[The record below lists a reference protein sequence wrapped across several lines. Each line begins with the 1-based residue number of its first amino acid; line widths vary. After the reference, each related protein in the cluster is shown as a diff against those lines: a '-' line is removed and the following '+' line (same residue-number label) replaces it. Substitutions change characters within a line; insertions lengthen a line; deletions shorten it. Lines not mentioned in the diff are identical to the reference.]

1 MDINLNTLSKLTL
14 QQKILLIGV
23 IMILVVLLDLYL
35 WPGYFA
41 ERNKLAVL
49 KAQEQNIQAKVLE
62 TQAITAHLNE
72 FQDELDKLNEQ
83 LKEALTK
90 LPNTEEID
98 KYLLTINT
106 LAKTTDINVL
116 QIQPQAEQNKGFY
129 AEIPVSINV
138 TGRYQDIATFLDKL
152 THLQRIVN
160 VSALNLKIKGQSSIG
175 KTILN
180 ASFITTV
187 FRFVEQKTNTTGKK

>member
-49 KAQEQNIQAKVLE
+49 KAQEQNVQAKVLE

-106 LAKTTDINVL
+106 LAKTTDIDVL

-160 VSALNLKIKGQSSIG
+160 VSALNLKIKGQSSTG

-187 FRFVEQKTNTTGKK
+187 FRFVEQQTNTTGKK